1 MVLRYCLLN
10 QSPQATGTRWYRT
23 STLAG
28 VTVESK
34 RVTSRGQ
41 KFTTSTKVR
50 KSSQKI
56 TTPAANGI
64 PAARFVTR
72 DLQHSH

>member
-41 KFTTSTKVR
+41 KFTTSTSEKEFTEDHDPGSQWNTCCQVR
-50 KSSQKI
+50 D
-56 TTPAANGI
+56 P
-64 PAARFVTR
+64 
-72 DLQHSH
+72 